1 MLFKIQVIRISILMC
16 PLLMY
21 CIWKQVNG
29 NASEDDVDRE
39 ENVQVVLSGVD
50 LLKLDDQTSQTD
62 NHDKYIEVRKIMV
75 F

>member
-29 NASEDDVDRE
+29 NTSEDDVDRE

>member
-1 MLFKIQVIRISILMC
+1 M
-16 PLLMY
+16 
-21 CIWKQVNG
+21 
-29 NASEDDVDRE
+29 DRE